1 MIDLLLATLVTT
13 FPIEHLHDPRALP
26 AAAAVREIAATG
38 ADDFVLVT
46 GPNDEGD
53 GRALMRMADEQVT
66 PLVDLGATRSGNC
79 RGSRLVA
86 GKEGRWWYARC
97 NDEQVEFVTSS
108 APSRVVTVPAGLRAA
123 GLAPV
128 EGDEPAA
135 VVVSFATPAELLMRV
150 ELITPSGAQT
160 IGEYERTGHLMFGP
174 WTLQAHRLKDDAI
187 ALVTLEEDGS
197 SDYRVMLRV
206 FRDGEATEYRLP
218 FEPDRYVAV
227 LSAAGE
233 HGMGVVAAEPRGG
246 GLVAMAFDPN
256 DPLSAKP
263 FAIKRSDAQNVASQ
277 GAAVVPLGKRF
288 AVTWANANDRSVRLS
303 EFDRTM
309 ALPAVRVA
317 DENDVRSHAPLLQAH
332 EEGVS
337 VFWSQGTTRQ
347 RVLPTEA
354 AGYLF
359 AVELWRRLGSGASH

>member
-1 MIDLLLATLVTT
+1 MIRLLLATLLTT

-26 AAAAVREIAATG
+26 ATSDVRDLAATG
-38 ADDFVLVT
+38 ADDFVVAT
-46 GPNDEGD
+46 GPVDETA
-53 GRALMRMADEQVT
+53 GRALLRMTAAGVT
-66 PLVDLGATRSGNC
+66 PLVDLGATRSANC

-97 NDEQVEFVTSS
+97 NDEEVEFVTSS
-108 APSRVVTVPAGLRAA
+108 APSRVVTVPAGQRAA

-135 VVVSFATPAELLMRV
+135 VVVSFATPTELLMRV
-150 ELITPSGAQT
+150 ELVTPSGAQT
-160 IGEYERTGHLMFGP
+160 IGEFERTGHLMFGP

-218 FEPDRYVAV
+218 FEPNRYLTV
-227 LSAAGE
+227 LSAAAE
-233 HGMGVVAAEPRGG
+233 HGMGVVAVQPTGG
-246 GLVAMAFDPN
+246 GLVAMAFDPD
-256 DPLSAKP
+256 DPLSATP
-263 FAIKRSDAQNVASQ
+263 FEIKGSDAPNVART

-288 AVTWANANDRSVRLS
+288 VVTWANARDNSVRLS

-309 ALPAVRVA
+309 ALPAARVA
-317 DENDVRSHAPLLQAH
+317 DENDVRAHGPLLQRE

-337 VFWSQGTTRQ
+337 VFWSKGTTMQ
-347 RVLPTEA
+347 RRLPAEA
-354 AGYLF
+354 AGYLW
-359 AVELWRRLGSGASH
+359 AAELWQILR